1 MVLLGRQLEARQSTK
16 QRASL
21 LKLLDGF
28 NDAILGVGEKAGEE
42 NPFMIYDYRKCV
54 EILMT
59 VNNWSEDDAVE
70 WMDYNVIC
78 AYFGEDTPV
87 FLYPAELNVI
97 EGSDGEIH

>member
-1 MVLLGRQLEARQSTK
+1 
-16 QRASL
+16 

-97 EGSDGEIH
+97 EGLNGEIH